1 MRMRSA
7 GAGVAHTSRNP
18 RTQAVSDCTARTI
31 ERSLGN
37 GSRQRLHESQPMQA
51 RNTAAPVGA
60 QLPSQLIVNAGTMS
74 GIDVSDV
81 RIHRNSAAPRRFD
94 ALAYAQGGDIYLG
107 PGEDRHLAHELWHVV
122 QQRQGRVPA
131 RGFNMDGAMVN
142 DSPALE
148 AEADRMAARLQGPA
162 SAAPVTAAPS
172 NTAGAAAVAP
182 VQRQVRINGGRRR
195 VREADYLPGGRKQ
208 HIGSRFSVASLIGD
222 SVRRVF
228 TSAWELESYANGRT
242 DYIGD
247 VVTGAAG
254 TFWYRLPRR
263 RLTVL
268 GERHN
273 NPNGNVEDVI
283 LGLNTSR
290 FMYEPFN
297 EFADVSPFRQS
308 RIGTGTQ
315 ARLAQINSGAGGSI
329 RVGHLVN
336 RRRFN
341 PDLENIII
349 KALTGASVARN
360 EFIAN
365 NPAGMT
371 PAEQTQWR
379 GRASTND
386 YSFGERV
393 ALYLSMAIHIA
404 QDIAAFGFNP
414 PRRTDTP
421 YLTAGRALAAYY
433 TANQAV
439 LDAFMTAK
447 DGDDLVGI
455 YELTAPGGFSNL
467 NTIRDF
473 TVVFHEFAARYIEQ
487 LGRQIGNRTLRN
499 EGTALVTNMGA
510 TLNTL
515 SPAREEIMWRKVR
528 QARARGYLLV
538 GMGDAHRRNL
548 QPRLTAAGIPH
559 EEVESSLLAQQA
571 TINANWVP

>member
-1 MRMRSA
+1 MFEMKIFKARTGLADAARSPRTRSPENSA
-7 GAGVAHTSRNP
+7 GNADQRFSRDFGNRALQRQGLP
-18 RTQAVSDCTARTI
+18 
-31 ERSLGN
+31 ERLG
-37 GSRQRLHESQPMQA
+37 A
-51 RNTAAPVGA
+51 
-60 QLPSQLIVNAGTMS
+60 NAEALS

-81 RIHRNSAAPRRFD
+81 RVHRNSSAPERFD
-94 ALAYAQGGDIYLG
+94 ALACTQGGDIHLG
-107 PGEDRHLAHELWHVV
+107 PGEGRQLAHELWHVV
-122 QQRQGRVPA
+122 QQRQGRVPTQ
-131 RGFNMDGAMVN
+131 GFDMGGAVVN

-148 AEADRMAARLQGPA
+148 AEADRMASRLAGPTP
-162 SAAPVTAAPS
+162 AAPAPARPAA
-172 NTAGAAAVAP
+172 GGDAAQP
-182 VQRQVRINGGRRR
+182 VQRQVRTAGGRRR

-228 TSAWELESYANGRT
+228 TSTAELERYANGRT

-254 TFWYRLPRR
+254 TFWYRLPRN

-268 GERHN
+268 GESHN
-273 NPNGNVEDVI
+273 NPDGNVEDVI

-297 EFADVSPFRQS
+297 EFSEVAPFRQS

-315 ARLAQINSGAGGSI
+315 ARLAQIHSGAGGSI
-329 RVGHLVN
+329 RTGHLVN
-336 RRRFN
+336 RRRYN

-349 KALTGASVARN
+349 KALAGASIARN
-360 EFIAN
+360 EYIAA
-365 NPAGMT
+365 NPSGMS
-371 PAEQTQWR
+371 AAQQTQWR
-379 GRASTND
+379 RRASTND
-386 YSFGERV
+386 YSYGERA
-393 ALYLSMAIHIA
+393 ALYLSLAIHIA
-404 QDIAAFGFNP
+404 QDIAQFNFRP
-414 PRRTDTP
+414 PGRADTA
-421 YLTAGRALAAYY
+421 YLTAGRALTAYY

-439 LDAFMTAK
+439 LDRFMTAK
-447 DGDDLVGI
+447 DGDDLIGI

-487 LGRQIGNRTLRN
+487 LGRQIGNRALRN
-499 EGTALVTNMGA
+499 EGTALVTNTGA

-515 SPAREEIMWRKVR
+515 SPAREEIMWRRVR
-528 QARARGYLLV
+528 QARVRGYLLV

-548 QPRLTAAGIPH
+548 LPRLTAAGIPH
-559 EEVESSLLAQQA
+559 EEVEASLLAQQA